1 MRSCYPVGDNAEVR
15 PIEVAYDASNCYTGY
30 GSGSVSMCRGK
41 IDSILS
47 KLTSSEAVIGMDN
60 EIVESLIPELEGAEI
75 NAHTLVLCS
84 RSECTE

>member
-1 MRSCYPVGDNAEVR
+1 
-15 PIEVAYDASNCYTGY
+15 
-30 GSGSVSMCRGK
+30 MCRGK
-41 IDSILS
+41 IVIILS
-47 KLTSSEAVIGMDN
+47 KLKSSEAVIGMDN

>member
-1 MRSCYPVGDNAEVR
+1 
-15 PIEVAYDASNCYTGY
+15 
-30 GSGSVSMCRGK
+30 MCRGK